1 MPEYPDATTLAGQ
14 LILRVLEMRDALS
27 RAQVPEK
34 TQQTLFMRITR
45 DEAWDLLKSSWG
57 THSYL
62 IRFVLQ
68 VGDGFPDYREV
79 SVPLASVAGV
89 GMPKPGKPWVQL
101 CGITLVWFG
110 EQGDEPY

>member
-1 MPEYPDATTLAGQ
+1 
-14 LILRVLEMRDALS
+14 
-27 RAQVPEK
+27 
-34 TQQTLFMRITR
+34 
-45 DEAWDLLKSSWG
+45 
-57 THSYL
+57 
-62 IRFVLQ
+62 
-68 VGDGFPDYREV
+68 V